1 MVRDPRYGTA
11 TNIWQIGLIMQV
23 LMRKPPNRVP
33 DWQNFTTYQ
42 SKATYRLATGG
53 LTVGSILDEGQDGQE
68 GARSLYSRELRSLI
82 AECLL
87 LAPPHRILPREL
99 VERTAEGVSTWQM
112 SLGTTLGPPFPQ
124 WQEPVVSAQWL
135 EEQSDVDPLQAAFQA
150 LRLQVNQLRQQRAAR
165 PPVLPRPAQAGPA
178 GPANAV
184 AGRTLRVIVQTK
196 PKYGGLIRGG
206 HKIFAVENVSEDT
219 TVVQVKDTLERQKCG
234 IKATGMNIMCGR
246 TLMANHQTLGEF
258 PGLNT
263 VRAMDA

>member
-23 LMRKPPNRVP
+23 PIRKPPNRVP

-42 SKATYRLATGG
+42 SKATYGLATGG
-53 LTVGSILDEGQDGQE
+53 LTVGSILDEEQDGQE

-87 LAPPHRILPREL
+87 LAPAHRILPREL

-112 SLGTTLGPPFPQ
+112 SLGTTLSPPFPQ

-135 EEQSDVDPLQAAFQA
+135 EGRDDVDPLQAAFQA

-165 PPVLPRPAQAGPA
+165 PPVLPRPAQAQAPQAGPA

-196 PKYGGLIRGG
+196 PKYAGLIRGG

-219 TVVQVKDTLERQKCG
+219 TVV
-234 IKATGMNIMCGR
+234 
-246 TLMANHQTLGEF
+246 
-258 PGLNT
+258 
-263 VRAMDA
+263 